1 MNMKKT
7 LLSLI
12 AISIAGIAW
21 AQTSN
26 LIFFTEGG
34 ERFKLIL
41 NGVQQNAESQTN
53 VKVTDLS
60 PGAWKV
66 KVLFDDTQLQPVD
79 KTIYMD
85 PAMEYTA
92 NVKQNNKGV
101 YVVRLLNQVPI
112 AQALPPA
119 QNQQVIVYHTAPPQP
134 TSVTVVETTTT
145 HSATTSDNVN
155 MNVGVGGVGI
165 SMNVNVNEGM
175 GGTSS
180 QTTTTT
186 TSYSTTTSVVQPS
199 EPAQQVYAMP
209 GYNGPVGCPMPMAPS
224 DFVSAKQSISQK
236 SFNDSKLTMAKQIT
250 QSNCLTADQVK
261 ELTMLLD
268 FEESKLN
275 YAKFAYD
282 YTYDIGNYF
291 KVNDAFDF
299 EMSIEELNQ
308 HIAGRRR

>member
-1 MNMKKT
+1 MKKI

-12 AISIAGIAW
+12 AIIATGITW

-34 ERFKLIL
+34 ERFRLIL
-41 NGVQQNAESQTN
+41 NGIQQNVESQTN

-66 KVLFDDTQLQPVD
+66 KVLFDDAQLQPVD
-79 KTIYMD
+79 KTIYME

-112 AQALPPA
+112 AQALPPV
-119 QNQQVIVYHTAPPQP
+119 QNQQVIVYHTSPPQA
-134 TSVTVVETTTT
+134 TSVTVTETTTS

-155 MNVGVGGVGI
+155 VNAGVGGVGI
-165 SMNVNVNEGM
+165 SMNVNINDGT
-175 GGTSS
+175 GKTSS

-186 TSYSTTTSVVQPS
+186 TSYSSTTVVQPTQ
-199 EPAQQVYAMP
+199 PVQQVYAMP
-209 GYNGPVGCPMPMAPS
+209 GYNGPVGCPMPMAPA
-224 DFVSAKQSISQK
+224 DFSAAKQSISQK

-250 QSNCLTADQVK
+250 QSNCLTAEQVR
-261 ELTMLLD
+261 ELTLLLD
-268 FEESKLN
+268 FEESKLD
-275 YAKFAYD
+275 YTKFAYD

-308 HIAGRRR
+308 HIAGKRR